1 MGPPPQSD
9 STELAEVLRRGRQ
22 RIKDGEKISRKADF
36 LCRPVRPHYGG
47 QVAPSP
53 PFLRVDLVDLVDLV
67 DGSRSVVRM
76 SYLSGAGRLTWLL
89 AIRGGG
95 RSGRRS
101 GAWLG
106 GRRRR

>member
-1 MGPPPQSD
+1 MG
-9 STELAEVLRRGRQ
+9 RGWRPLSASQARQ
-22 RIKDGEKISRKADF
+22 RSR
-36 LCRPVRPHYGG
+36 V
-47 QVAPSP
+47 
-53 PFLRVDLVDLVDLV
+53 
-67 DGSRSVVRM
+67 SRLF
-76 SYLSGAGRLTWLL
+76 YLSRFTYHPFDAPNTCSGQAFFSSPIRGCLKRFEDEDADEYQDDWAPGV